1 MATVIISLCMPNSI
15 MNKKVTEKKRT
26 VKSKVLPVKKVVTK
40 PAKAVKV
47 NIQRK
52 KVDGTKV
59 KIINRELSWL
69 SFNERVL
76 QEAGDSQVP
85 LVERIKFLGIF
96 SNNQDEFFRVR
107 VAAVRRIATAKLL
120 DMAER
125 KEARTLLEQIK
136 SKVLEQQV
144 KFHDI
149 YENQIIP
156 ELNKHGIEIVDEMHL
171 TESELKT
178 VRQHYQHTIAQKIFP
193 LILDEARALPN
204 LKDGEIYLAI
214 RLLNKHTQDIKYA
227 LILIPSKGVGRFY
240 ALPSKTEKHRI
251 ILLDDILR
259 CCMDMIFQAL
269 DFDQYSAHTIK
280 ITRDA
285 ELDFDSDIAVPM
297 LEKVEKSLKQ
307 RKSGVPTRFI
317 YDASIPADLLLFLVR
332 KLKVDKESSIP
343 GGKYHNFR
351 DFIKFPSVGGKELR
365 YHSTVPHRK
374 KELDNAKSLLDEIEK
389 HDRFLSY
396 PYQSFDYIIRLL
408 REAAIDPTVFGIHI
422 SLYRLAENSSIAE
435 ALINAVHNG
444 KHVVV
449 VMELRARFMEE
460 HNIGWAQKLKDE
472 GAQVIYGVPNF
483 KVHSKLIVISRRKN
497 FKTSYITHIGTG
509 NLNEDTA
516 KLYGDFS
523 LLTSRKRIG
532 NECMKV
538 FDMIQNFKPEK
549 YTFNT
554 LWVSPVNTRSRFE
567 QLLQREIRNAKKGLP
582 ARAIIKVNSLVD
594 EKAILSIKKAA
605 NAGVNIQLIVR
616 GMCCL
621 PIDSKDENI
630 TAISIIDKY
639 LEHARVYYFENNGN
653 PEVFIGS
660 ADLMQRNIEYRVE
673 VTTPVVEKRYRD
685 LLIEM
690 LELQLTDNVKA
701 RILDSKMRN
710 SFCPKE
716 DDAEPV
722 RSQEKMYNLVKG

>member
-1 MATVIISLCMPNSI
+1 
-15 MNKKVTEKKRT
+15 MNKKGTPKKKIT
-26 VKSKVLPVKKVVTK
+26 KTKSLPAKKTPVKA
-40 PAKAVKV
+40 AKTAKIR
-47 NIQRK
+47 IQRK
-52 KVDGTKV
+52 KIDGTKV
-59 KIINRELSWL
+59 KVINRELSWL

-76 QEAGDSQVP
+76 QEAGDSKVP

-107 VAAVRRIATAKLL
+107 VAAVRRIATAKLV
-120 DMAER
+120 DISER
-125 KEARTLLEQIK
+125 KAARTLLEQIK
-136 SKVLEQQV
+136 AKVLEQQV

-156 ELNKHGIEIVDEMHL
+156 ELNKHGIEIVDELHL
-171 TESELKT
+171 TDAELKT
-178 VRQHYQHTIAQKIFP
+178 VRLHYQHTIAQKIFP
-193 LILDEARALPN
+193 LILDEARDLPN
-204 LKDGEIYLAI
+204 LKDGEIYLAV
-214 RLLNKHTQDIKYA
+214 RLLNQHTQDIKYA
-227 LILIPSKGVGRFY
+227 LIPIPSKGVGRFY
-240 ALPSKTEKHRI
+240 TLPSKSEKSRI
-251 ILLDDILR
+251 IILDDILR
-259 CCMDMIFQAL
+259 CCMDLIFQAL

-285 ELDFDSDIAVPM
+285 ELDFDSDIAVSM

-317 YDASIPADLLLFLVR
+317 YDASIPTDFLQFLVR

-365 YHSTVPHRK
+365 YHHIPPQRK
-374 KELDNAKSLLDEIEK
+374 KELDQAKSILDEIEK

-422 SLYRLAENSSIAE
+422 SLYRLAENSSVAE

-472 GAQVIYGVPNF
+472 GANVIYGVPNF

-516 KLYGDFS
+516 KLYCDFS

-549 YTFNT
+549 YQFNT

-567 QLLQREIRNAKKGLP
+567 ELLQREVRNAKKGLP

-594 EKAILSIKKAA
+594 EKAILVIKKAA
-605 NAGVNIQLIVR
+605 KAGVQIQLIVR

-621 PIDSKDENI
+621 PIDKNDKNI
-630 TAISIIDKY
+630 TAISIVDKY

-690 LELQLTDNVKA
+690 LELQLKENVKA

-710 SFCPKE
+710 TFRV
-716 DDAEPV
+716 DAENV
-722 RSQEKMYNLVKG
+722 EAIRSQEKLFSLVKG

>member
-1 MATVIISLCMPNSI
+1 MFVISEIFPQHGGSLAVAEQMILQSKLAGADAIKVQLYTATQFGAERAYL
-15 MNKKVTEKKRT
+15 
-26 VKSKVLPVKKVVTK
+26 
-40 PAKAVKV
+40 
-47 NIQRK
+47 
-52 KVDGTKV
+52 
-59 KIINRELSWL
+59 ELSKDGL
-69 SFNERVL
+69 KRLRDYANTI
-76 QEAGDSQVP
+76 GIP
-85 LVERIKFLGIF
+85 LFATPFTMDRLDWCLELDLPYLK
-96 SNNQDEFFRVR
+96 
-107 VAAVRRIATAKLL
+107 VAAR
-120 DMAER
+120 MH
-125 KEARTLLEQIK
+125 KE
-136 SKVLEQQV
+136 
-144 KFHDI
+144 F
-149 YENQIIP
+149 P
-156 ELNKHGIEIVDEMHL
+156 EL
-171 TESELKT
+171 T
-178 VRQHYQHTIAQKIFP
+178 A
-193 LILDEARALPN
+193 
-204 LKDGEIYLAI
+204 AI
-214 RLLNKHTQDIKYA
+214 MSHKKPTFVS
-227 LILIPSKGVGRFY
+227 IPSDTN
-240 ALPSKTEKHRI
+240 P
-251 ILLDDILR
+251 
-259 CCMDMIFQAL
+259 
-269 DFDQYSAHTIK
+269 
-280 ITRDA
+280 
-285 ELDFDSDIAVPM
+285 
-297 LEKVEKSLKQ
+297 
-307 RKSGVPTRFI
+307 
-317 YDASIPADLLLFLVR
+317 
-332 KLKVDKESSIP
+332 
-343 GGKYHNFR
+343 
-351 DFIKFPSVGGKELR
+351 
-365 YHSTVPHRK
+365 
-374 KELDNAKSLLDEIEK
+374 DEIEK

-605 NAGVNIQLIVR
+605 NAGVKIQLIVR